1 MNNGWI
7 KIWEETIYHPVW
19 RDDPVAWRVF
29 EYLLITSYRGT
40 PQGTTVKTTQQI
52 ADACF
57 GGSGKNGTCYKAIKR
72 LEKYEMVKTKSTN
85 KRTEFKI
92 VNWWK
97 YQGNGSS
104 GKNQVK
110 TKSKQ
115 SNTLIRIK
123 NKEVRNIYKSND
135 LVEMRNIYD
144 FYVQKFNKNPNTY
157 KLTDKRK
164 TKLKLRLK
172 DAGVDMLKQAITNV
186 ADEPFY
192 NGDNERGWKA
202 DLDFII
208 RSYEQVERLSQLH
221 EKQGKTLR
229 LEDYV

>member
-1 MNNGWI
+1 
-7 KIWEETIYHPVW
+7 
-19 RDDPVAWRVF
+19 VF

>member
-1 MNNGWI
+1 
-7 KIWEETIYHPVW
+7 
-19 RDDPVAWRVF
+19 
-29 EYLLITSYRGT
+29 
-40 PQGTTVKTTQQI
+40 
-52 ADACF
+52 
-57 GGSGKNGTCYKAIKR
+57 
-72 LEKYEMVKTKSTN
+72 MVKTKSTN
-85 KRTEFKI
+85 NRTEFKI

-97 YQGNGSS
+97 YQGNGSA

-115 SNTLIRIK
+115 SNTIIRIK